1 MTTETKVGIPMDTAM
16 LEHYL
21 DYLVDRF
28 FKILPMW
35 EAKESTLPVYMASL
49 QAELIGCKEF
59 ILAVQEDALVV
70 KLASIL
76 QYFIDHPKL
85 DPGEVRREVFGSI
98 SVCNQLR
105 VKYAAI
111 EGEVV

>member
-1 MTTETKVGIPMDTAM
+1 MTETKIGVPMDAVM

-21 DYLVDRF
+21 GYLVDRF

-59 ILAVQEDALVV
+59 ILAVRNDALVV

-76 QYFIDHPKL
+76 QYFIDHPEL

-98 SVCNQLR
+98 SACNQLR
-105 VKYAAI
+105 VKYATV